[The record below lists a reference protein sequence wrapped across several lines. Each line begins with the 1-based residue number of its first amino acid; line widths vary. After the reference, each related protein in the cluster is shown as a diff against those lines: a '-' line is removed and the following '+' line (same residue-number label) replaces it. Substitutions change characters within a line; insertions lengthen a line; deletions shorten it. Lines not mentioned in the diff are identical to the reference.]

1 MSRRIINWHF
11 AGNSDMPAYYA
22 ETDYSPEQIR
32 LYSPNALGA
41 GVCQVDIRDD
51 GVSILEDYAKLSGE
65 QTLEE
70 LAGNFASDKP
80 TIEAGSVITCHIV
93 DPGGASSLSIQLE
106 MESLAD
112 EDDKD
117 DNE

>member
-1 MSRRIINWHF
+1 MSKRILNWHF
-11 AGNSDMPAYYA
+11 TGNPDMLACYA
-22 ETDYSPEQIR
+22 EEDYSPEHIR

-41 GVCQVDIRDD
+41 GVCEVDIRDD

-80 TIEAGSVITCHIV
+80 TIEQGSVITCHIV

-112 EDDKD
+112 EDEEA
-117 DNE
+117 N